1 MLKVIILLNIIL
13 MIFSLTY
20 LLIGGVFTCTV
31 SVTSQMIGYAMTIL
45 SFLLLISVQVIT
57 EINNNTI
64 GSMWDKIKTLLPI
77 ILPSVITVI
86 DISFI
91 TKILYDRQNKLKR
104 KRVNVNY
111 HFYNGLYK
119 LNVMMLLFMKMIG
132 MIFFELFEISQSFY
146 KSVLFYIIW
155 ILSISCAILS
165 YFVHHYLSL

>member
-20 LLIGGVFTCTV
+20 LLICGVFMCTV
-31 SVTSQMIGYAMTIL
+31 SVTSQMIGFALTIL
-45 SFLLLISVQVIT
+45 SFLLLISIQVIT

-64 GSMWDKIKTLLPI
+64 GSIWDKIKTLLPI
-77 ILPSVITVI
+77 ILPSLITVI

-91 TKILYDRQNKLKR
+91 TKLLYDRRNKLKR

-119 LNVMMLLFMKMIG
+119 LNIMFLLVVKLIG
-132 MIFFELFEISQSFY
+132 LIFFELFEISQSFY
-146 KSVLFYIIW
+146 RTVLFYTLW
-155 ILSISCAILS
+155 IFSISCAILS
-165 YFVHHYLSL
+165 YFVHHYLNL

>member
-20 LLIGGVFTCTV
+20 LLICGVFMCTV
-31 SVTSQMIGYAMTIL
+31 SVTSQMIGFALTIL
-45 SFLLLISVQVIT
+45 SFLLLISIQVIT

-64 GSMWDKIKTLLPI
+64 GSIWDKIKTLLPI
-77 ILPSVITVI
+77 ILPIVITVI

-91 TKILYDRQNKLKR
+91 SKLLYDRRNKLKR

-119 LNVMMLLFMKMIG
+119 LNIMFLLVVKLIG
-132 MIFFELFEISQSFY
+132 LIFFELFEISQSFY
-146 KSVLFYIIW
+146 RTVLFYTLW
-155 ILSISCAILS
+155 IFSISCAILS
-165 YFVHHYLSL
+165 YFVHHYLNL